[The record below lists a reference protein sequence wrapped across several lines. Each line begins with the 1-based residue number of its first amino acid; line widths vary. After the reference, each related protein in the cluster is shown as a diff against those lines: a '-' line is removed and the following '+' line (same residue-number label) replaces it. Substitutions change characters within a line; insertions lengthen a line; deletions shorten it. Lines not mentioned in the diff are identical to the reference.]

1 MLRVMWP
8 SLLFQA
14 IILNLM
20 QKLKEFQET
29 FHNWPLLEI
38 LTEDRNFWHICSYPC
53 TPQNVASTNV
63 LKTFLLNISALL
75 FKVVNPCGYY
85 ASPDAT
91 ESIAISLM
99 KDKVWYN
106 EFWTTLPQR
115 DAGVWSL
122 LIDDPITTHPEPQDH
137 LCNKK
142 LTVCR
147 TYRQQATD
155 VRSSLLM
162 VYEFML
168 TSASLGSLFNFT
180 FCF

>member
-1 MLRVMWP
+1 
-8 SLLFQA
+8 
-14 IILNLM
+14 
-20 QKLKEFQET
+20 
-29 FHNWPLLEI
+29 
-38 LTEDRNFWHICSYPC
+38 
-53 TPQNVASTNV
+53 
-63 LKTFLLNISALL
+63 
-75 FKVVNPCGYY
+75 
-85 ASPDAT
+85 
-91 ESIAISLM
+91 M

-106 EFWTTLPQR
+106 EFWTTLTQR

-122 LIDDPITTHPEPQDH
+122 LIDDPITAHPEPQDQ

-155 VRSSLLM
+155 VQSSLLM